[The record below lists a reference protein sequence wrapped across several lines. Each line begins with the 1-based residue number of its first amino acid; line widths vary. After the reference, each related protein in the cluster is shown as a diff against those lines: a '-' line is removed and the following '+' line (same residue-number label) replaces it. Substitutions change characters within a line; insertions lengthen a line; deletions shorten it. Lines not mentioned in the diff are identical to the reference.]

1 MTVHFFLDNRKYCKK
16 AFSILNRRIKIIL
29 TAILLLIVAY
39 FWPSALGGNT
49 EIMIVQGDSMLP
61 TILPGS
67 LVIAQAQLE
76 YQIDDIVAFAQR
88 EGNAQ
93 RIVVHRIIDETERG
107 FIIKGDNN
115 PKKDPGFHTSDI
127 ILGRVVLAAPYV
139 GDLLGAMRDPI
150 VLIITG
156 LVLAV
161 FQMEQSRRK
170 KKKEK
175 LRRIRL
181 GITKQTA
188 SILEEGKKKQKKPD
202 YTLFIAAIGFNIITY
217 LALLFTVSS
226 GFRPAGDV
234 VTGFLFNMFDSTYA
248 ATISFAIYFVFI
260 IGLYFLAKLYEAK
273 AYRTKAF
280 RSKTSLS
287 RKKSKMRLLLG
298 KEFNPMLAVASFLWL
313 LFILMSLYHLMAI
326 YNDLATILG

>member
-1 MTVHFFLDNRKYCKK
+1 MFSFNNTQTLTVHFFLDNRKYCKK

-29 TAILLLIVAY
+29 TAIFLLIVAY

-61 TILPGS
+61 TIQPGS

-76 YQIDDIVAFAQR
+76 YQIDDIVAFSQR
-88 EGNAQ
+88 EGIAQ

-115 PKKDPGFHTSDI
+115 PKKDPGYHTSDT
-127 ILGRVVLAAPYV
+127 ILGKVVLAAPYV
-139 GDLLGAMRDPI
+139 GDLLGGMRDPL

-161 FQMEQSRRK
+161 IQMGQSRRK

-175 LRRIRL
+175 LMRIRL
-181 GITKQTA
+181 GITKQAA
-188 SILEEGKKKQKKPD
+188 SILEEGKKKQKKHN
-202 YTLFIAAIGFNIITY
+202 YVLFIDTIVFNIITH

-234 VTGFLFNMFDSTYA
+234 VTGLLFSMFDSTYA

-260 IGLYFLAKLYEAK
+260 IGLYFLAKLYEVK
-273 AYRTKAF
+273 AYRTKAY
-280 RSKTSLS
+280 RSITSSS
-287 RKKSKMRLLLG
+287 RKKHKIRFLLW
-298 KEFNPMLAVASFLWL
+298 KESNPLLAGASFLWL
-313 LFILMSLYHLMAI
+313 LFILF
-326 YNDLATILG
+326 

>member
-1 MTVHFFLDNRKYCKK
+1 
-16 AFSILNRRIKIIL
+16 
-29 TAILLLIVAY
+29 
-39 FWPSALGGNT
+39 
-49 EIMIVQGDSMLP
+49 MLP
-61 TILPGS
+61 TIQPGS

-88 EGNAQ
+88 EGSAQ

-115 PKKDPGFHTSDI
+115 PKKDPGYHTSDI
-127 ILGRVVLAAPYV
+127 ILGKVVLAAPYV
-139 GDLLGAMRDPI
+139 GDLLGAMRDPL

-188 SILEEGKKKQKKPD
+188 SILEEGKKKQKKPN
-202 YTLFIAAIGFNIITY
+202 YVLFFAAIGINIITY
-217 LALLFTVSS
+217 LAVMYSIAST
-226 GFRPAGDV
+226 GFRPGGDV
-234 VTGFLFNMFDSTYA
+234 VTGFLFNMFESTYA
-248 ATISFAIYFVFI
+248 NTISFAIYLVFI
-260 IGLYFLAKLYEAK
+260 IGLYFLAKLYEVK
-273 AYRTKAF
+273 AYRTKAY
-280 RSKTSLS
+280 RSKTSSS
-287 RKKSKMRLLLG
+287 RKMSKMQLILG
-298 KEFNPMLAVASFLWL
+298 KDYNPMLAVASFLWL
-313 LFILMSLYHLMAI
+313 LFILMSMYHLMAI
-326 YNDLATILG
+326 TNDLISILG